1 VCSYFSFRVLV
12 CFMTLSNSVNTARA
26 VGRINDELET
36 TLNEALMFHPR
47 NMRKFNGGSEGN
59 DKKLQP
65 Q

>member
-12 CFMTLSNSVNTARA
+12 CFPKLSNSVNTAST

-36 TLNEALMFHPR
+36 TLNEAVMFQPR
-47 NMRKFNGGSEGN
+47 NIRVFNEGSEGN
-59 DKKLQP
+59 DEKLQP